1 MKLKKSS
8 IRIRLTLWYA
18 AVLLIILSIVSFGVY
33 AFMHSRMES
42 MAQSKLDSDYTIV
55 ENVVKFSFGD
65 LYDVLHL
72 GQTSMFLI
80 TKEFTNVY
88 YTEAWENVH
97 FTIKF
102 DKESYKPYR
111 SWRSPEGRFFKIKQG
126 TIPEVGYELAFAQD
140 ITEIKE
146 NLRTLLT
153 ILLAGIPCALILA
166 LIGGYILA
174 GRALSPVSAITQKAH
189 EITAESLSERLPV
202 SNPNDEIGRLATVF
216 NETLARLENSFDRL
230 RRFTAD
236 ASHELRTPLTS
247 IRSVGE
253 VALQSPINGDAYREA
268 ISSMLEETE
277 RLTQLI
283 DNLLTLTRG
292 GSGKIQL
299 NPQPTDLTSLVQEI
313 MNALSILAEDK
324 NQALSRDGLS
334 TLIVTIDSATIRQ
347 AVMNVLHNA
356 IRYTQAGGCIQ
367 VLIETASDGQAII
380 DIIDDGPG
388 IPEDERTKVFGRFYR
403 VDEARSREEGGA
415 GLGLAIAQWAV
426 EANKGRIEFCDK
438 EGPGSCCRITLPM
451 N

>member
-8 IRIRLTLWYA
+8 IRFRLTLWYA
-18 AVLLIILSIVSFGVY
+18 AVLLIILCIVSIGVY
-33 AFMHSRMES
+33 AFMHSRMKS
-42 MAQSKLDSDYTIV
+42 MAQSKLDSDFTTV

-88 YTEAWENVH
+88 YTEAWENIH
-97 FTIKF
+97 FTIRF

-140 ITEIKE
+140 VTEIKE

-202 SNPNDEIGRLATVF
+202 LNPNDEIGRLATVF

-299 NPQPTDLTSLVQEI
+299 NPQPTDLTSLVQKVMDE
-313 MNALSILAEDK
+313 LSILAEDK
-324 NQALSRDGLS
+324 NQTLSMDGPSPLM
-334 TLIVTIDSATIRQ
+334 VTIDSATVRQ

-356 IRYTQAGGCIQ
+356 IRYTQSGGRIR
-367 VLIETASDGQAII
+367 VLIEAASDGQAII
-380 DIIDDGPG
+380 DIIDEGPG
-388 IPEDERTKVFGRFYR
+388 IPEAERTKVFDRFYR

>member
-1 MKLKKSS
+1 MKMSS
-8 IRIRLTLWYA
+8 IRFRLTLWYA
-18 AVLLIILSIVSFGVY
+18 TVLLIILSIISIGVY

-42 MAQSKLDSDYTIV
+42 MAQSKLDSGYTTV
-55 ENVVKFSFGD
+55 ENVIKFSFGD

-80 TKEFTNVY
+80 TREYTNVY

-102 DKESYKPYR
+102 DKESFKPYR
-111 SWRSPEGRFFKIKQG
+111 EWSSPDGRFFKIKQG
-126 TIPEVGYELAFAQD
+126 TIPEFGYELAFAQD
-140 ITEIKE
+140 ITEVKE
-146 NLRTLLT
+146 NLKTLLT
-153 ILLAGIPCALILA
+153 ILLAGIPCALVLA
-166 LIGGYILA
+166 LIGGTFLA

-189 EITAESLSERLPV
+189 KISAESLSERLPV
-202 SNPNDEIGRLATVF
+202 SNPSDEIGRLATVF
-216 NETLARLENSFDRL
+216 NETLARLENSFNRL

-277 RLTQLI
+277 RLTLLI

-292 GSGKIQL
+292 ESGKFQM
-299 NPQPTDLTSLVQEI
+299 NFQPTDLTSLVREV
-313 MNALSILAEDK
+313 MNELSILAEDK
-324 NQALSRDGLS
+324 NQTLSMDGPS
-334 TLIVTIDSATIRQ
+334 TLVVTIDSATVRQ

-356 IRYTQAGGCIQ
+356 IRYTQSGGHIQ
-367 VLIETASDGQAII
+367 VLIGTASDEQVII

-388 IPEDERTKVFGRFYR
+388 IPEAERTKVFDRFYR

-426 EANKGRIEFCDK
+426 EANQGRIEFCAK
-438 EGPGSCCRITLPM
+438 ESPGSCCRITLPW